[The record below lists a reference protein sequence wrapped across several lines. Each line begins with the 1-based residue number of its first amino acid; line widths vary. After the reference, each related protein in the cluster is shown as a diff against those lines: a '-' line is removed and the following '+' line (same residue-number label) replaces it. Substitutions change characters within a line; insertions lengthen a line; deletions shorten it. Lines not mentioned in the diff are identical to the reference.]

1 MKERDPKADGL
12 DLAIGWLQKSIDE
25 LSDVTRRVQAMNPQT
40 PRKPAER
47 PAPHVPQT
55 TTEELD
61 RPTNSPLP
69 TGSSAVPSGSPA
81 VDPNAPTVDPNSTT
95 PLLDRL
101 GRDLTKLARQGLLGP
116 VFDREQET
124 EWVIE
129 TLLRSTKRNPVL
141 LGAPG
146 VGKTAIVEGL
156 AQRIAAEKVPAG
168 LKSTRLIEV
177 PLASVVAGTQYRGQL
192 EERLEQLVREASQP
206 GIVLFLD
213 EIHVLESAGQSEGGL
228 GAAAVLKPALARG
241 DIAVIG
247 ATTADEYR
255 TTIARD
261 DSLARRLSTLEVA
274 ELDSAATLPILKALR
289 DRITTSRGV
298 TVSDDALQ
306 VLLDFSTKSII
317 NRRLPDKA
325 IDLLEQAVASALV
338 DGRKEVAT
346 DDARATTDDWARRA
360 SSTPTLER
368 FGRDLTGLARG
379 GELGPIV
386 GRDREL
392 NAIVEILLRKTKR
405 DPMLLGP
412 AGSGKTA
419 IVEGLGIRIAS
430 GKVPVELS
438 DVRLFDVAL
447 LPLAQAIATDAT
459 LLRDFLAEA
468 RHPSVIVFFDEIH
481 QLATP
486 AVRDLAQAIKPAL
499 ARGEIACIGA
509 TTGEE
514 YQANIETDAALARR
528 FTTISVEPMDARTVR
543 NVLASVRDGLG
554 KARDVTMADDV
565 LDEAI
570 ALADQF
576 LPNRSFPDKGV
587 DIIEQ
592 SIAHARATGATSV
605 DRQTMRDAVQSLV
618 GMQLDPTARLGSLT
632 AELSERGL
640 LAPADRDVLLGR
652 LGVALRG
659 LDTHYQRP
667 DAVVV
672 LWGQAARG
680 VDPLADALS
689 RNIFGRAGALIDID
703 LSGMTEEQS
712 VSSLLG
718 SAPGLVG
725 SDRPLPLHALRRSPW
740 QVVLFRSIDRAAVPI
755 RDTIAEALARGSFTD
770 SMGRILPLGAAI
782 VLLSAPT
789 VDHTD
794 LVGPLL
800 GQQLVASATLVTGV
814 PGSVSADDRAA
825 WLKREVLDPL
835 AARFDR
841 QGHPIT
847 FDQQFV
853 DWLLA
858 RIPADG
864 ASQSAPVSDFV
875 DSTVTPALAAAL
887 PATSG
892 EQRLTA
898 TIVDDKPT
906 LIGLPQPA

>member
-1 MKERDPKADGL
+1 MADRDPKADGL

-25 LSDVTRRVQAMNPQT
+25 LSDVTRRVQAVNKQPGTSAPTAQIQPTKPPAQT
-40 PRKPAER
+40 ATQAIERPTDSPPPAQPAE
-47 PAPHVPQT
+47 P
-55 TTEELD
+55 E
-61 RPTNSPLP
+61 
-69 TGSSAVPSGSPA
+69 
-81 VDPNAPTVDPNSTT
+81 STT

-101 GRDLTKLARQGLLGP
+101 GRDLTKLAGQGLLAP
-116 VFDREQET
+116 VFDRDPET
-124 EWVIE
+124 AWVIE

-156 AQRIAAEKVPAG
+156 AQRIAAGKIPDG
-168 LKSTRLIEV
+168 LKGTRLIEI
-177 PLASVVAGTQYRGQL
+177 PLAAVVAGTQYRGQL

-206 GIVLFLD
+206 GIVIVLD
-213 EIHVLESAGQSEGGL
+213 EIHLLESAGQSEGGL

-247 ATTADEYR
+247 ATTGDEYR

-274 ELDSAATLPILKALR
+274 EFDSAATLPILQSLR
-289 DRITTSRGV
+289 DRIASTRGV

-306 VLLDFSTKSII
+306 VLLDFSVKSII

-325 IDLLEQAVASALV
+325 IDLLEQAVAAALV
-338 DGRKEVAT
+338 ADRKTVDA
-346 DDARATTDDWARRA
+346 DDARNATGQWAQRA

-368 FGRDLTGLARG
+368 FGRDLTALARAN
-379 GELGPIV
+379 ELGPIV
-386 GRDREL
+386 GRDREIE
-392 NAIVEILLRKTKR
+392 AIVEILLRKTKR

-430 GKVPVELS
+430 GNLPSEMH

-447 LPLAQAIATDAT
+447 LPLAQAIATDST
-459 LLRDFLAEA
+459 LLRDFLGEA

-481 QLATP
+481 QLAQP
-486 AVRDLAQAIKPAL
+486 AVKDLAQAIKPAL

-514 YQANIETDAALARR
+514 YQANIEPDAALARR
-528 FTTISVEPMDARTVR
+528 FTPISIEPMDASAVR
-543 NVLASVRDGLG
+543 DVLAAVRDSLG
-554 KARDVTMADDV
+554 KARGVTMADDV

-570 ALADQF
+570 ALAEQF

-618 GMQLDPTARLGSLT
+618 GMPLDPTTRLASLT
-632 AELSERGL
+632 SELSERAL
-640 LAPADRDVLLGR
+640 LAPADRDALLAR

-659 LDTHYQRP
+659 LDTHYERP
-667 DAVVV
+667 DAVGL
-672 LWGQAARG
+672 LWGPAARG
-680 VDPLADALS
+680 VDALADALS
-689 RNIFGRAGALIDID
+689 RNLYGRAGQVIDID

-725 SDRPLPLHALRRSPW
+725 SDRTLPLHALRRSPW
-740 QVVLFRSIDRAAVPI
+740 QVVLFRSMDRCAVPI
-755 RDTIAEALARGSFTD
+755 RDTIAEALVRGSFTD
-770 SMGRILPLGAAI
+770 SMGRILPLGATV

-789 VDHTD
+789 IDSGD
-794 LVGPLL
+794 LVAPLI
-800 GQQLVASATLVTGV
+800 GQQLVSVATVVTGAV
-814 PGSVSADDRAA
+814 GTVRVDDRVA

-835 AARFDR
+835 AARFER

-847 FDQQFV
+847 FDQSFT
-853 DWLLA
+853 DWLLEQL
-858 RIPADG
+858 PADSAG
-864 ASQSAPVSDFV
+864 QSRTVTDFI
-875 DSTVTPALAAAL
+875 DTAVTPALAAAL
-887 PATSG
+887 PDGSG
-892 EQRLTA
+892 PVTA
-898 TIVDDKPT
+898 TIRAGKPT
-906 LIGLPQPA
+906 LLASGSEGP

>member
-1 MKERDPKADGL
+1 MTGRDPKADNL
-12 DLAIGWLQKSIDE
+12 DIAIGWLQKSIDE
-25 LSDVTRRVQAMNPQT
+25 LSDVTRRIQAQ
-40 PRKPAER
+40 KAG
-47 PAPHVPQT
+47 
-55 TTEELD
+55 
-61 RPTNSPLP
+61 PTM
-69 TGSSAVPSGSPA
+69 
-81 VDPNAPTVDPNSTT
+81 APTATREPAKAGSRAPAAASGVPELPDILAQPADSPPPTDAPEGESDSTT
-95 PLLDRL
+95 PLLDRI
-101 GRDLTKLARQGLLGP
+101 GRDLTKLAAQGLLAP
-116 VFDREQET
+116 VFDRDQET
-124 EWVIE
+124 GWIIE

-156 AQRIAAEKVPAG
+156 AQRIAAGKVPDG
-168 LKSTRLIEV
+168 LKGTRLVEL
-177 PLASVVAGTQYRGQL
+177 PLAAVVAGTQYRGQL
-192 EERLEQLVREASQP
+192 EERLEQPVREASQP

-241 DIAVIG
+241 GIAVIG
-247 ATTADEYR
+247 ATTADDYR

-261 DSLARRLSTLEVA
+261 DSLARRLSTLEIA

-289 DRITTSRGV
+289 DRITTTRGV
-298 TVSDDALQ
+298 AVSDDALQ
-306 VLLDFSTKSII
+306 VLLDFSVKAII

-338 DGRKEVAT
+338 AGRKEVSA

-368 FGRDLTGLARG
+368 FGRDLTALARA

-392 NAIVEILLRKTKR
+392 EAIVEILLRKTKR

-419 IVEGLGIRIAS
+419 LVEGLGIRIAS
-430 GKVPVELS
+430 AKVPDELK

-447 LPLAQAIATDAT
+447 LPLAQAIATDST

-468 RHPSVIVFFDEIH
+468 RHASVIVFFDEIH
-481 QLATP
+481 QLAAP

-528 FTTISVEPMDARTVR
+528 FTTISVEPMDAQTVR
-543 NVLASVRDGLG
+543 GVLASVRDSLG
-554 KARDVTMADDV
+554 KARGVAMPDDV

-605 DRQTMRDAVQSLV
+605 DRQTMRDAVESLV
-618 GMQLDPTARLGSLT
+618 GMPLDPAPRVASLAT
-632 AELSERGL
+632 ELAERGL
-640 LAPADRDVLLGR
+640 LVPADREVLLGR
-652 LGVALRG
+652 LGVSLRG
-659 LDTHYQRP
+659 LDTHYERP

-689 RNIFGRAGALIDID
+689 RDLFGRAGAVIDID

-770 SMGRILPLGAAI
+770 SMGRVLPLGAAI
-782 VLLSAPT
+782 VLLNAPT
-789 VDHTD
+789 IDSND
-794 LVGPLL
+794 LVAPLL
-800 GQQLVASATLVTGV
+800 GQQLVASATLVTGTA
-814 PGSVSADDRAA
+814 GIVSADDRAA

-835 AARFDR
+835 ARRFGR
-841 QGHPIT
+841 QGHTIS
-847 FDQQFV
+847 FDQKFV

-858 RIPADG
+858 NIPSDG

-875 DSTVTPALAAAL
+875 DGTVTPALAAAL
-887 PATSG
+887 PAATG
-892 EQRLTA
+892 DKPLTA
-898 TIVDDKPT
+898 TVIDNRPT
-906 LIGLPQPA
+906 LV